1 MVYRLLRIPVGFL
14 VAAVLIATIL
24 NGSSPGPVVRP
35 DDIQSFRIVTPNVSN
50 VITQD
55 VTPEIARTLGM
66 NQAEGVVISDVY
78 CPLHRGDVILS
89 VNGRPVGC
97 QTELY
102 ALLADVSYGQELVL
116 TIYRDA
122 RIQTVTVQPAVGPPP
137 APTVL
142 QGVSEIRGLKV
153 ASLSTQDGVII
164 VDTQIGTT
172 ASDVGLKS
180 GDVILDVDGHPVH
193 SANEFLDFMRQL
205 QNRHATF
212 NVMHTNGHID
222 VFTISE

>member
-1 MVYRLLRIPVGFL
+1 MVYRLLRIPVCL
-14 VAAVLIATIL
+14 VAAVLIATIV
-24 NGSSPGPVVRP
+24 NGSSPGPAVRP
-35 DDIQSFRIVTPNVSN
+35 DDIQPRFRIVTPNVSD

-97 QTELY
+97 QTELN
-102 ALLADVSYGQELVL
+102 ALLADVSYGQALVL
-116 TIYRDA
+116 TIYRDG
-122 RIQTVTVQPAVGPPP
+122 RIQTVAVQRAVEPPP
-137 APTVL
+137 PPTVS
-142 QGVSEIRGLKV
+142 QGTTEIRGMRV

-172 ASDVGLKS
+172 ASDVGLKR

-193 SANEFLDFMRQL
+193 SAGEFFDFISQL
-205 QNRHATF
+205 GDRHATF